1 MKNKTFLY
9 TLIVLIIGV
18 FGLTG
23 RAFAAPPLI
32 TDDTGTQGKG
42 KFQLQVT
49 GQYDHDKTEDFTN
62 KQTVLNANLIYGVAD
77 TVDVVLGV
85 PFLFWSS
92 KDESTGANTSDE
104 GLSDISLQ
112 VKWRFYEKDGLS
124 FALKPG
130 ITMPSGD
137 ENKGL
142 GTGKATWSMFFI
154 TSKEAKPWDF
164 HLNLGYIYNDNKLDL
179 DQRKS
184 LWHIS
189 LAAEVEVVKDLKVV
203 GNVGIQRSQ
212 DKASGSENRSFALGG
227 LIYSVSEH
235 LDLDAGAKFG
245 LSKAEPDYSIMA
257 GLAFHF

>member
-9 TLIVLIIGV
+9 TLIVLIIGA

-49 GQYDHDKTEDFTN
+49 GQYDHDKSEDFIN
-62 KQTVLNANLIYGVAD
+62 RQTLLNGVLIYGVTD
-77 TVDVVLGV
+77 TVDVILGA

-92 KDESTGANTSDE
+92 KDESTGANTSA
-104 GLSDISLQ
+104 GGVSDIALK

-124 FALKPG
+124 FALRPG
-130 ITMPSGD
+130 VTMPSGD
-137 ENKGL
+137 ENEGL
-142 GTGKATWSMFFI
+142 GTGKATGSMFFI

-164 HLNLGYIYNDNKLDL
+164 HLNLGYIYNDNIL

-189 LAAEVEVVKDLKVV
+189 LAARVEVVKDLKVV
-203 GNVGIQRSQ
+203 GNVGIQRSE

-227 LIYSVSEH
+227 LIYSVSEL

-245 LSKAEPDYSIMA
+245 LSKPEPDYSIMA
-257 GLAFHF
+257 GLCFHF